1 MNDSNDHFI
10 QQNNTSGSLLP
21 AQQTPPFDFTK
32 IFLMISH
39 SGPAER
45 LPYLVQDE
53 SNCVSGKI
61 PVNYEGMHQYVFLSS
76 INELTLNGTIRS

>member
-1 MNDSNDHFI
+1 MNDHFI

-53 SNCVSGKI
+53 SNCVSGSYRAIEVVEK
-61 PVNYEGMHQYVFLSS
+61 YL
-76 INELTLNGTIRS
+76 